1 MYLLTYGQLCIIF
14 SSLPAV
20 FQEQKC
26 FVFRHLDRNPKV
38 WKKTEL
44 LENVIFFFNHQK
56 LWGDIKK
63 RKVLDFTIMAAL
75 LFFNNSTLPNCIQLI
90 FYHDFLLVPLLFVSG
105 SNRIKNASPIWA
117 RLCYAVL
124 IIKRKF

>member
-1 MYLLTYGQLCIIF
+1 MYLLTYGQLYIIF

-44 LENVIFFFNHQK
+44 LENVIFF
-56 LWGDIKK
+56 L
-63 RKVLDFTIMAAL
+63 
-75 LFFNNSTLPNCIQLI
+75 
-90 FYHDFLLVPLLFVSG
+90 
-105 SNRIKNASPIWA
+105 
-117 RLCYAVL
+117 
-124 IIKRKF
+124 